1 MKKMSGEP
9 VTLRL
14 LSVLMVSV
22 LFGSAAARGDVVLD
36 CAIAVNTAVA
46 NKQNPFAQARYAA
59 IMQLAVFEAVN
70 CSLRSTHPNSSHS
83 CLDRTSLCSRA
94 SAARGARLH
103 LRPSRPLRS
112 RDLLS
117 CSCGERPLSRYRN
130 DLILRTR
137 LLSDFRPAGPLGGC
151 DPPTRC
157 SSSSPNAL

>member
-22 LFGSAAARGDVVLD
+22 WFGSAAARGDVVLD

-94 SAARGARLH
+94 SAARGGHAFTFAHRALCAAVIFFRAAAESARFPVIGTTL
-103 LRPSRPLRS
+103 
-112 RDLLS
+112 
-117 CSCGERPLSRYRN
+117 
-130 DLILRTR
+130 
-137 LLSDFRPAGPLGGC
+137 F
-151 DPPTRC
+151 
-157 SSSSPNAL
+157 